1 MEDFVTQAWYFKT
14 RKTVQSES
22 SIFTVSE
29 MGLSLQQKL
38 KQVFPERAGSS
49 IGWKFPKFHAML
61 HIPRLLVMFG
71 CWENVSTQ
79 SGEMVHKAHIKEA
92 MFSTNSKDW
101 EIQIMSAHACMGAMV
116 HHCKRML

>member
-1 MEDFVTQAWYFKT
+1 
-14 RKTVQSES
+14 
-22 SIFTVSE
+22 

-49 IGWKFPKFHAML
+49 ISWKFPKFHVML

-79 SGEMVHKAHIKEA
+79 SGEMEHKAHIKEA
-92 MFSTNSKDW
+92 
-101 EIQIMSAHACMGAMV
+101 
-116 HHCKRML
+116 